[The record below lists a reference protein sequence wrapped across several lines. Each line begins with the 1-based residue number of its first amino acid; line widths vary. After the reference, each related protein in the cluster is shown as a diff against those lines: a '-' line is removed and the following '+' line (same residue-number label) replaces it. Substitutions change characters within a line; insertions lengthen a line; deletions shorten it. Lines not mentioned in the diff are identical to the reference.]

1 MAGSGDVM
9 NLDRRAGKGYDLS
22 VPAAAGIG
30 RENPMHVR
38 RTSATNGVFLRLKFN
53 GGRCGEVARLAGV
66 LTGRFLTPAFFRR
79 SRCEKQI
86 GGLQIQLGAAP

>member
-1 MAGSGDVM
+1 MS
-9 NLDRRAGKGYDLS
+9 LDRRAGKGYDLS
-22 VPAAAGIG
+22 VPATAGIG

-38 RTSATNGVFLRLKFN
+38 RTSATHGVFLRLKFIN